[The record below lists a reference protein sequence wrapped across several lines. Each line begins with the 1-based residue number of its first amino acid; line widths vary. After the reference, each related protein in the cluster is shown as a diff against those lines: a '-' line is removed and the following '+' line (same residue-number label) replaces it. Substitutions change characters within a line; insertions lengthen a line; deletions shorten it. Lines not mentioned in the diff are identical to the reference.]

1 MPRAQLFD
9 DDVHVVLCHSA
20 IRALHNM
27 SLMEAER
34 YVKAGG
40 QPRLRLNCTSPCCM
54 VRLARIP
61 AASPAVTWHAPV
73 PWVEGGTQAAMGLR
87 GRHAGITQTPCPGQ
101 VRPRQLQVALSEVG
115 HQGYTGEGGPARR
128 LSSYSSIRPSSSEP
142 QLPPPSGP
150 TSTMRGHTAHSRQA
164 QVSCQ
169 LCPGCKP
176 APGPSTR
183 PVPGSSCS
191 ASLCS
196 AAGCC
201 LGHLIIEHA
210 LRICSYPS
218 LADTSAAVCFLPALA
233 QLQSFTSCFVA

>member
-1 MPRAQLFD
+1 MENLFRAVSVKKQGNEAALLRTVREQFKANRYEFD
-9 DDVHVVLCHSA
+9 DAKIEEQKEAA

-34 YVKAGG
+34 YVK
-40 QPRLRLNCTSPCCM
+40 
-54 VRLARIP
+54 
-61 AASPAVTWHAPV
+61 
-73 PWVEGGTQAAMGLR
+73 EGG
-87 GRHAGITQTPCPGQ
+87 
-101 VRPRQLQVALSEVG
+101 S
-115 HQGYTGEGGPARR
+115 ARR

-150 TSTMRGHTAHSRQA
+150 TSTMRGHTAHSGQA

-169 LCPGCKP
+169 LGPGCKP
-176 APGPSTR
+176 APGPNTR

-218 LADTSAAVCFLPALA
+218 LADTSAAVRFLPALA
-233 QLQSFTSCFVA
+233 QLQSFTSCFVALAMRKL